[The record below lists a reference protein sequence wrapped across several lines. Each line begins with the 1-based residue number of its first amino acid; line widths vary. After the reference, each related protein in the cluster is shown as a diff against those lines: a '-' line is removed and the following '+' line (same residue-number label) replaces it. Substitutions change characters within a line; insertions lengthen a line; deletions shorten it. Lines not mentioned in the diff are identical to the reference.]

1 MRLRVFDAEKSS
13 SRQWSMSARARVGLE
28 LVDSVLRYAAVEET
42 DDVIRLLRLG
52 RCEFD
57 FDAAQRLL
65 ADEQGSNVTALAEAV
80 ENVLDGI
87 DAVHF
92 HVVVHPPA
100 CTTFTAPVAG
110 GTSPAERNE
119 QLHWEAGQL
128 MGLDEES
135 FKIVV
140 HPLLSEDRE
149 QTGPVDWFYVAALRR
164 DVYANL
170 VALLEESRGR
180 VVPHFT
186 GSVHAASSVVHAM
199 EPVGAG
205 PPAEESVLR
214 LLVGQYGA
222 HTEYT
227 LCQPRRTFASAYW
240 EGSDAGDAAYAAA
253 QLVDRVDRS
262 LTEID
267 ELLLYGPDP
276 DEQVLSDLTTLT
288 GCSAERF
295 NPFEALNVDTGQV
308 EDDFSY
314 WEYVPSVG
322 VTI

>member
-1 MRLRVFDAEKSS
+1 
-13 SRQWSMSARARVGLE
+13 MSARARVGLE
-28 LVDSVLRYAAVEET
+28 LVDSVLRYAAVEEA
-42 DDVIRLLRLG
+42 DNVIRLLRLG
-52 RCEFD
+52 RCDFD

-65 ADEQGSNVTALAEAV
+65 GDEEESNVTALAEAV
-80 ENVLDGI
+80 ENALNGI
-87 DAVHF
+87 EAVHF

-100 CTTFTAPVAG
+100 CTTFMAPVAG

-128 MGLDEES
+128 MSLDEES

-140 HPLLSEDRE
+140 HPLHTEDRE
-149 QTGPVDWFYVAALRR
+149 STGPVDWFYVTALRR

-170 VALLEESRGR
+170 VALLEEARGR

-199 EPVGAG
+199 DPVEAG
-205 PPAEESVLR
+205 PGEAAVSR
-214 LLVGQYGA
+214 LLVGQYTD

-227 LCQPRRTFASAYW
+227 LCQPQRSFASAYW
-240 EGSDAGDAAYAAA
+240 DRSDAGDAAYAAA
-253 QLVDRVDRS
+253 QLVDRLDSR
-262 LTEID
+262 LTDID

-288 GCSAERF
+288 GCSPERF